1 MYQYILCLSKLPR
14 AWADILLLRSGVL
27 QPGLQY
33 SKVTTGRVCAFG
45 KVWGERGACGEEVG
59 WRGGGIKAVMGRQM
73 KLSLCSHVYS
83 TFFHHAHTTPPPLPP
98 FPRSNHARIHS
109 SACRPHPSRQIRRR
123 QQTCKRARMNTD
135 GHYPFKYNAWVF
147 YLWRYLRIFV
157 MSLSRM

>member
-59 WRGGGIKAVMGRQM
+59 WGVGIKAVMGRQM

-83 TFFHHAHTTPPPLPP
+83 TFFHHAHTTAPPLPP
-98 FPRSNHARIHS
+98 SHAQTMLEFTHLPVALIRLARYVDVSRHVSAHAWTPTAIILSNITR
-109 SACRPHPSRQIRRR
+109 
-123 QQTCKRARMNTD
+123 
-135 GHYPFKYNAWVF
+135 GYF
-147 YLWRYLRIFV
+147 IFEDI
-157 MSLSRM
+157 